1 MKTTL
6 LSGLALAALSSAA
19 LAQDASLAAPAPF
32 PLKVP
37 AAGGGT
43 EEIQFAPVANVS
55 EPWNICV
62 LIPHLKD
69 SLWVSFD
76 YGVTTEARRLGLQAT
91 VFQAGSY
98 NDLPK
103 QVSQFENCITGG
115 YDAILVAPISE
126 AGLTGQISKA
136 REAGIPV
143 VGFGNPISEA
153 PVTTQVMTPPEEFGA
168 ASAAYL
174 KERLDGAP
182 AKAVLLPGPLGA
194 GWAEGHVAGFR
205 AGTEGT
211 GVEVLAEQYGE
222 PSVATQLR
230 LVENAVQTYPGM
242 TVIWGGAPTIE
253 AAVGVMADAG
263 LDDMI
268 LLASYANQATFDLLA
283 KGDITAL
290 NVQFTASE
298 GWMAVDLAVRALE
311 GEEVLPVYYTSPR
324 TLDAEGLAGLNMT
337 LVSAP
342 DGFQPVFS
350 VE

>member
-1 MKTTL
+1 MKTKL
-6 LSGLALAALSSAA
+6 ASGLLAAGLSVSAA
-19 LAQDASLAAPAPF
+19 VAQDASIAAPAPF

-37 AAGGGT
+37 AGDGT
-43 EEIQFAPVANVS
+43 EKIMLEPLSEVS
-55 EPWNICV
+55 KPWNICV

-69 SLWVSFD
+69 SVWVSFD
-76 YGVTTEARRLGLQAT
+76 YGVTTEAKRLGLKAT

-115 YDAILVAPISE
+115 FDAILVAPISE
-126 AGLTGQISKA
+126 AGLTGQIQAAKDK
-136 REAGIPV
+136 GIPV

-153 PVTTQVMTPPEEFGA
+153 PVMTQVMTPPEEFGA
-168 ASAAYL
+168 ASAAFL
-174 KERLDGAP
+174 KTYLDGKP
-182 AKAVLLPGPLGA
+182 AKVVLLPGPLGA

-205 AGTEGT
+205 REIEGT
-211 GVEVLAEQYGE
+211 DIEVLAEQYGE

-230 LVENAVQTYPGM
+230 LVENAVQTYPDV

-268 LLASYANQATFDLLA
+268 LLASYANQATFDLLE
-283 KGDITAL
+283 KGEVTGL

-298 GWMAVDLAVRALE
+298 GWMAVDLAVKALE
-311 GEEVLPVYYTSPR
+311 GEELAPVYYTSPA
-324 TLDAEGLAGLNMT
+324 TFDADGLSSLDMT
-337 LVSAP
+337 LVAAP
-342 DGFQPVFS
+342 ADFQPVFS